1 MWRFLHAEQSPVEN
15 WTWNI
20 VQEASAHCSTRCI
33 RAHGGD
39 VKLMTHREEDTCWL
53 LQKWHVKCAGHD
65 VDARDGEGLPL
76 LQTPCGGWK
85 NTLVDVTPC
94 YSIHP
99 LSLSVPSLCTPLNKH
114 LWPRHRERD
123 IGSGVQWGTLFSPSP
138 TAPTPTPTILYEWNC
153 FVLYIKDGHFC
164 LSRLFFCLSLLTAY
178 VALKFL
184 PAAWP

>member
-1 MWRFLHAEQSPVEN
+1 MWSFLRAEQSPVEN

-20 VQEASAHCSTRCI
+20 IQEAPAHWSTGCM

-39 VKLMTHREEDTCWL
+39 VKLMTHRQEDTCRL

-99 LSLSVPSLCTPLNKH
+99 LSLSVPSLCTPLNQH

-138 TAPTPTPTILYEWNC
+138 PPTSPPPPPLSFMNETVWCSTSKGGTSVYPGFFFL
-153 FVLYIKDGHFC
+153 C
-164 LSRLFFCLSLLTAY
+164 LHLLHM
-178 VALKFL
+178 
-184 PAAWP
+184 